1 MAARQAHNLKVV
13 GSNPAPATIFLEHNM
28 LTVGGNHIVLGGDG
42 SGDVVGPAS
51 STDNA
56 IARFDGTTGNSLQDS
71 SVTISDAGAIKV
83 NGIIDSTGSAG
94 SVATPMLGSVGG
106 LVVWQAP
113 ESILKFQGGARNVDI
128 GSGNTTNTGNYNT
141 NSGFYGLH
149 SNTTGIHN
157 TNSGGHGLYSNT
169 TGNYNTNSGVYG
181 LYSNTTGSHN
191 TNSGRYGLRSNT
203 TGNYNTNSGVYG
215 LYSNTTGNYN
225 SRLGYGNEGIT
236 TGSCNTILG
245 ANVTVPATA
254 ENLVVL
260 SNGAGTGLTTYADN
274 AAAVAAGLVT
284 GCLWKR
290 ADPAGGF
297 QVMIVG

>member
-1 MAARQAHNLKVV
+1 
-13 GSNPAPATIFLEHNM
+13 M

-83 NGIIDSTGSAG
+83 NGIVDSTGSAG

-113 ESILKFQGGARNVDI
+113 ESILKFQGGASNVDI
-128 GSGNTTNTGNYNT
+128 GSGNTTNTG
-141 NSGFYGLH
+141 
-149 SNTTGIHN
+149 SN
-157 TNSGGHGLYSNT
+157 
-169 TGNYNTNSGVYG
+169 NTNSGVNG

-191 TNSGRYGLRSNT
+191 TNSGVHGLYSNT
-203 TGNYNTNSGVYG
+203 TGSYNTNSGVHG
-215 LYSNTTGNYN
+215 LRANTTGNYN

-236 TGSCNTILG
+236 TGSGNTIIG

>member
-1 MAARQAHNLKVV
+1 
-13 GSNPAPATIFLEHNM
+13 M

-83 NGIIDSTGSAG
+83 NGIVDSTGSAG

-106 LVVWQAP
+106 WVVWQAP
-113 ESILKFQGGARNVDI
+113 ESILKFQGGASNVDI
-128 GSGNTTNTGNYNT
+128 GSGNTTNTGNN
-141 NSGFYGLH
+141 
-149 SNTTGIHN
+149 
-157 TNSGGHGLYSNT
+157 
-169 TGNYNTNSGVYG
+169 NTNSGVHG
-181 LYSNTTGSHN
+181 LRLNTTGSHN
-191 TNSGRYGLRSNT
+191 TNSGMN
-203 TGNYNTNSGVYG
+203 G
-215 LYSNTTGNYN
+215 LYSNTTGNNN

-236 TGSCNTILG
+236 TGSGNTILG
-245 ANVTVPATA
+245 ANVAVPATA

-260 SNGAGTGLTTYADN
+260 SNGVGTGLTTYADN